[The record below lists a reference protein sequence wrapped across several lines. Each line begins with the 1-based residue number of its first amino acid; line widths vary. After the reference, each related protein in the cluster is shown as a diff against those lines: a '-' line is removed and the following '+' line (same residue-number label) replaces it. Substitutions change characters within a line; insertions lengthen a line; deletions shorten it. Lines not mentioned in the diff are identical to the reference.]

1 MEMDPTSKESSIFV
15 RALYAVGATILLF
28 LAIGPVLADKE
39 EGMLGVV
46 SAVSWFGLF
55 VLVPVFVVLLA
66 ITATQRLR
74 ARMS

>member
-1 MEMDPTSKESSIFV
+1 MSQTLKESPFVV

-55 VLVPVFVVLLA
+55 VLVPVFAVLAA
-66 ITATQRLR
+66 IAAARRLR
-74 ARMS
+74 ARSS

>member
-1 MEMDPTSKESSIFV
+1 MRQTPKEHSLVV

-39 EGMLGVV
+39 EGMLGVI

-55 VLVPVFVVLLA
+55 VLVPVFIVLAA
-66 ITATQRLR
+66 IAAARRLR
-74 ARMS
+74 ARSS

>member
-1 MEMDPTSKESSIFV
+1 MNPTSKESSIV
-15 RALYAVGATILLF
+15 VPALYAVGATILLF

-74 ARMS
+74 ARRS

>member
-1 MEMDPTSKESSIFV
+1 MGQTPKQSPLVV
-15 RALYAVGATILLF
+15 RTLNAVGATILLF

-55 VLVPVFVVLLA
+55 VLVPVFIVLAA
-66 ITATQRLR
+66 IAAARRLR
-74 ARMS
+74 ARSS

>member
-1 MEMDPTSKESSIFV
+1 MNQTPNDRSLVV
-15 RALYAVGATILLF
+15 RALYAVGATLLVF

-55 VLVPVFVVLLA
+55 VLVPVFVVLAA
-66 ITATQRLR
+66 IAAARRLR
-74 ARMS
+74 ARSS

>member
-1 MEMDPTSKESSIFV
+1 MEMSQTPKESSLVV

-55 VLVPVFVVLLA
+55 VLVPVFVVLAA
-66 ITATQRLR
+66 IAAARRLG
-74 ARMS
+74 AGSS